1 VELILAASVALA
13 AVLAWTAWEVS
24 MASRLRRDRRPLVQR
39 NAAVAGAHRLT
50 VVGQLGLVGL
60 SAVLASVAAVSLW
73 WSPVAVATPLVG
85 ALCTVALAA
94 AAAACVW
101 WAARRHRARQD
112 RRALLAVTVTA
123 LATEVVLRG
132 LGLGLL
138 EQAGWPVTAAVLAM
152 ALATGLLQAW
162 RATVGNRA
170 YALVLGTVL
179 GFLLGLVVV
188 LTGSVLAAAAVHV
201 AVVAVGL
208 ARALPTPGSGGGCA
222 CGGHDHDH
230 GSTGTTSAAA
240 SSTAPG
246 TTPGAT
252 GATEPVGAEATGAHS
267 DAHASCGSTCDH
279 AGTSAC
285 AVCPL
290 STARV

>member
-1 VELILAASVALA
+1 MELILAAAVALA
-13 AVLAWTAWEVS
+13 AVLAWTAWEVA
-24 MASRLRRDRRPLVQR
+24 MAARLRRDRRPLVQR

-60 SAVLASVAAVSLW
+60 SAVLASVAATSLW

-85 ALCTVALAA
+85 AVVTVALAA
-94 AAAACVW
+94 AAAAVVW
-101 WAARRHRARQD
+101 WAAGRHHAPQD
-112 RRALLAVTVTA
+112 RRALLAVAVTA

-138 EQAGWPVTAAVLAM
+138 DAAGWPVTAAVLAM

-162 RATVGNRA
+162 RATAGNRA

-188 LTGSVLAAAAVHV
+188 LSGSVLAAAAVHV
-201 AVVAVGL
+201 AVGAVSL
-208 ARALPTPGSGGGCA
+208 ARALPAPGAGGGCA

-230 GSTGTTSAAA
+230 GATGTSTG
-240 SSTAPG
+240 
-246 TTPGAT
+246 
-252 GATEPVGAEATGAHS
+252 EATGTSTGEATGHVE
-267 DAHASCGSTCDH
+267 DTHASCGSTCDH